1 MNLEARSEFF
11 MELESKIISAKENQ
25 KMICIQFDAISKFG
39 SSIIPGG
46 PHEMSSNGKIL
57 FEILNRQNLII
68 VNSTDKCSGVI
79 TRLRKTVRGVDYF
92 VVCWELFQNVVK
104 MTVDEK
110 RLFVLS
116 RFYKYKTKSTTVES
130 DHNLLVLYFSFKW
143 SQQIKVDRKE
153 IYNLRNV
160 ECQKIFQ
167 ENTSNNFRLL
177 EAVQKSDIR
186 QGGAKWLKEVKH
198 VISKSFKKIK
208 SIKIN
213 QSQ

>member
-1 MNLEARSEFF
+1 M
-11 MELESKIISAKENQ
+11 
-25 KMICIQFDAISKFG
+25 
-39 SSIIPGG
+39 
-46 PHEMSSNGKIL
+46 
-57 FEILNRQNLII
+57 
-68 VNSTDKCSGVI
+68 
-79 TRLRKTVRGVDYF
+79 
-92 VVCWELFQNVVK
+92 
-104 MTVDEK
+104 
-110 RLFVLS
+110 
-116 RFYKYKTKSTTVES
+116 
-130 DHNLLVLYFSFKW
+130 
-143 SQQIKVDRKE
+143 DRKE